1 MAGARGSKDRFLGP
15 KDEKVRK
22 MLTIKPATANMASVT
37 NTKTYVASLAFG
49 LLAVLITDLSHK
61 GDLQFLR

>member
-1 MAGARGSKDRFLGP
+1 M
-15 KDEKVRK
+15 V
-22 MLTIKPATANMASVT
+22 SVT

-49 LLAVLITDLSHK
+49 LLAVLTTDLAHK